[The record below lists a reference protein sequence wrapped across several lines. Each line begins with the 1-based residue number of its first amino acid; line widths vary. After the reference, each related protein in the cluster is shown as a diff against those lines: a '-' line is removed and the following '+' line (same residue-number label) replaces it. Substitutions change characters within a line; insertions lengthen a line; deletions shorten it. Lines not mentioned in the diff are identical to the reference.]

1 MDPASSSCSCTNSL
15 IAEGKK
21 VTRCSSGFLAVI
33 YGHRNGLVP
42 ISGAKMARPALEAME
57 LHGREEAAP
66 GDAQ

>member
-1 MDPASSSCSCTNSL
+1 MDPASSSCSYNSL